1 MEQKQGTLES
11 CPCHCWPAGT
21 HQPYQICSTHSSS
34 GTSSKQG
41 ARVILKQVEPCLW
54 SRSGL
59 HLGNCYYLCP
69 EQSFSLPRTI
79 LSAGPPYLHDCPRAQ
94 RDSQHFWAWPRL
106 PRSLPVQVSPSIVL
120 GWQHQARLEERNLKG
135 TGPHEGG
142 PHLDSQ
148 LQWLTA
154 CIHLL

>member
-1 MEQKQGTLES
+1 MPRRWACSFGTWEEGIGRKEGMEQKQGTLES

-21 HQPYQICSTHSSS
+21 HQPYQICSTHSSF

-69 EQSFSLPRTI
+69 EQSFSLPCTR

-106 PRSLPVQVSPSIVL
+106 PRSLPIHCS
-120 GWQHQARLEERNLKG
+120 RLAAPG
-135 TGPHEGG
+135 QT
-142 PHLDSQ
+142 
-148 LQWLTA
+148 
-154 CIHLL
+154 